1 MKDLKNAFPLNIQL
15 FADPAESDPI
25 QDPAEPAEKV
35 VSKAVFDKTASE
47 LADYKRKYNATLDE
61 TEKARIEKEEKE
73 AELAE
78 LKKEN
83 SKMKL
88 LTSLAVIGLDEKLTS
103 KIADSAIEGDYE
115 SLASAIKKATEAK
128 TSALQ
133 AKIDELELEAT
144 QRPAQN
150 SATGETEP
158 KIDYAK
164 MSVSE
169 LQALYEKSPELFA
182 NKD

>member
-1 MKDLKNAFPLNIQL
+1 MSEGIDETQTTKTTNG
-15 FADPAESDPI
+15 EVTVTTT
-25 QDPAEPAEKV
+25 EPTEQTI
-35 VSKAVFDKTASE
+35 SKGIYDKTAKE
-47 LADYKRKYNATLDE
+47 LADYKKKWKATLDE
-61 TEKARIEKEEKE
+61 AEQARIEKEEKE

-88 LTSLAVIGLDEKLTS
+88 LSNLSVIGLDEKLTS
-103 KIADSAIEGDYE
+103 KIAESAIEGDYE

-128 TSALQ
+128 TSTLQ

-150 SATGETEP
+150 SATGETDP
-158 KIDYAK
+158 KVDYAK

-182 NKD
+182 KD

>member
-1 MKDLKNAFPLNIQL
+1 MEDENNTVTEPQVT
-15 FADPAESDPI
+15 ESTE
-25 QDPAEPAEKV
+25 QT
-35 VSKAVFDKTASE
+35 VSKGVYDKTAKE
-47 LADYKRKYNATLDE
+47 LADYKRKWKATLDDAE
-61 TEKARIEKEEKE
+61 QARIEKEEKE
-73 AELAE
+73 EQLKELQ
-78 LKKEN
+78 KEN

-158 KIDYAK
+158 KVDYAK

>member
-1 MKDLKNAFPLNIQL
+1 MS
-15 FADPAESDPI
+15 E
-25 QDPAEPAEKV
+25 QDIETQATNTEGTTVTQPTEQT
-35 VSKAVFDKTASE
+35 VSKGVYDKTAKE
-47 LADYKRKYNATLDE
+47 LADYKKKWKATLDE
-61 TEKARIEKEEKE
+61 AEQARIEKEEKE
-73 AELAE
+73 EQLKELQ
-78 LKKEN
+78 KEN

-88 LTSLAVIGLDEKLTS
+88 LSSLAVIGLDEKLTS
-103 KIADSAIEGDYE
+103 SIANSAIEGDYE

-128 TSALQ
+128 TTELQ

-150 SATGETEP
+150 SATGENEP
-158 KIDYAK
+158 KVDYSK